1 MSSSLRSVVTPFPGS
16 AGKFAE
22 PSVNGAAWK
31 RPDWGFWCAVLL
43 GCVLLAG
50 AISHASLWIDEGYSL
65 WIANHRTLA
74 SVANSLVIGDSSDR
88 QMAPHYYYLWG
99 WVHLFGSGE
108 YAARLSNFPFILLFV
123 VAIALTSREVFRER
137 YAWLVAILCPFVW
150 YHVNEARPYFMLIA
164 FSAATVG
171 SLITHLYGPAKWK
184 RRTAWLFP
192 VFLWITM
199 SIHMLAGFLGP
210 AVVVLGWLNRKRIV
224 WRQWRWP
231 VLVFTPLF
239 ALLGLYYV
247 ATFALGNVSQN
258 DSPSLAYAVAGLYE
272 HLGFGGLGPP
282 RDVLRTA
289 DPVGARHVFWAG
301 VGLAG
306 WIYIVAGCGRRWRD
320 RRAASIACAWVASMV
335 FAVAVSYV
343 VNSRLVGRH
352 IAALL
357 PLLLILLIAAIPQRR
372 YWVAL
377 ALIWIAA
384 DYRLAFV
391 DEYGKDEYRGTVAFL
406 DHQQQKT
413 PGTITFIGDPLT
425 AEYYGLSLADVNN
438 TARYGTSYSDAIG
451 RVDWPS
457 RVRGTVAINWTP
469 AQVRAYMARRRT
481 GPMYLAVSK
490 LRLYDLNSAWP
501 EVLASPQCHRI
512 AHFRRF
518 NVYQID

>member
-1 MSSSLRSVVTPFPGS
+1 MVRV
-16 AGKFAE
+16 AG
-22 PSVNGAAWK
+22 WK

-65 WIANHRTLA
+65 WIASHRTLA

-108 YAARLSNFPFILLFV
+108 YVARLSNVPFIVLFV
-123 VAIALTSREVFRER
+123 VAIALTSRAVFCRR
-137 YAWLVAILCPFVW
+137 YAWLVVILCPFVW

-171 SLITHLYGPAKWK
+171 SLVTYLYGPEEWK
-184 RRTAWLFP
+184 GRTAWLFP
-192 VFLWITM
+192 TFLWMTM

-210 AVVVLGWLNRKRIV
+210 AVVVLGWLNRKRID
-224 WRQWRWP
+224 WRQWWRP
-231 VLVFTPLF
+231 MLVFGPLF
-239 ALLGLYYV
+239 ALLGVYYV
-247 ATFALGNVSQN
+247 ATFVVGNISQN

-289 DPVGARHVFWAG
+289 DPVESRHVFWAG

-306 WIYIVAGCGRRWRD
+306 WIYIVAGCAWRWKD
-320 RRAASIACAWVASMV
+320 RRAASIACAWAASIV
-335 FAVAVSYV
+335 FAVAVSYI

-357 PLLLILLIAAIPQRR
+357 PLFLILLIAAIPKRR

-391 DEYGKDEYRGTVAFL
+391 DEYGKDEYRGTVQFL
-406 DHQQQKT
+406 HQQQKAN

-425 AEYYGLSLADVNN
+425 AEYYGLSLVDVNN
-438 TARYGTSYSDAIG
+438 TARYGDSYADAIG

-457 RVRGTVAINWTP
+457 HTRGTVAINWTP
-469 AQVRAYMARRRT
+469 AEVREYMDQPRT
-481 GPMYLAVSK
+481 TPMYLAVSK

-501 EVLASPQCHRI
+501 AVLESSRCRRI
-512 AHFRRF
+512 AHYRRF
-518 NVYQID
+518 NVYRID